1 MRFTTVLLALCV
13 ALAMAITPVASADE
27 VVDSRLIELQAESA
41 KKVFGP
47 LNNMGGTLKAR
58 VEENPDKFP
67 DYYDSFLADLQTNIL
82 PMLQQIAATSADS
95 KLTLKE
101 FLVRDVLLS
110 SSWKTMWVMSAK
122 FGITSWDEVNPYIA
136 ELEQN
141 IAASKKKYEKFYGEW

>member
-1 MRFTTVLLALCV
+1 MRFTTVLLTLCV

-47 LNNMGGTLKAR
+47 LNNMGGILKAR

-101 FLVRDVLLS
+101 FLIRDMLLS
-110 SSWKTMWVMSAK
+110 SSLKAMWVMSAK
-122 FGITSWDEVNPYIA
+122 FGINSWDEVNPYIA